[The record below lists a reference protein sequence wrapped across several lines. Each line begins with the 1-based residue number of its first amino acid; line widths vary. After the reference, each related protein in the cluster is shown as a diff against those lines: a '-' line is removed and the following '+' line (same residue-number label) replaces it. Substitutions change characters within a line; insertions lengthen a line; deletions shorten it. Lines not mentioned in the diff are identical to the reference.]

1 MARAQVPFRWLW
13 ALVCAACGF
22 LLALLAELTGH
33 PSWTVLLMLICLLA
47 PPMLI
52 TFGWVELPE
61 SISRLRK
68 RSVWIRSTLA
78 ISLVAL
84 CFLAIEAL
92 GANPREYAYVPLLM
106 PVIVSAFLLGFGP
119 GLSAVILA
127 MVWAD
132 FYYAPP
138 VFDFAITEWEDAAG
152 LALFAILG
160 SLLALMI
167 QQPV

>member
-13 ALVCAACGF
+13 ALVGAACGF

-106 PVIVSAFLLGFGP
+106 PVIVSAFLLG
-119 GLSAVILA
+119 
-127 MVWAD
+127 
-132 FYYAPP
+132 
-138 VFDFAITEWEDAAG
+138 
-152 LALFAILG
+152 
-160 SLLALMI
+160 
-167 QQPV
+167 